1 MNIFGG
7 ITKCDLIADS
17 IVEFKDSH
25 KNINILV
32 RMTGNGEKKA
42 KEILKNNKIKNYD
55 TLEDLI
61 EDLINEYE
69 KEI

>member
-1 MNIFGG
+1 
-7 ITKCDLIADS
+7 
-17 IVEFKDSH
+17 
-25 KNINILV
+25 
-32 RMTGNGEKKA
+32 MTGNGEKKA